1 MAIQIKDTYATVFDP
16 TTHDKFVKSN
26 ISTSR
31 KTTNDGEKKYVN
43 SYWNGTF
50 VGKAKEPASKLVNK
64 DRIKITSGY
73 ISHEPSTKV
82 GDNGKPIYFYNLTIF
97 EFEKIDGTSSSS
109 ASSGSEQNSSSSD
122 EGDLPF

>member
-16 TTHDKFVKSN
+16 TNHDKFVKSN

-31 KTTNDGEKKYVN
+31 KTTIDGDKKYVN

-50 VGKAKEPASKLVNK
+50 VGKAKDPASKLVNK
-64 DRIKITSGY
+64 DRIKIVSGY
-73 ISHEPSTKV
+73 ISHEPSSKT

-97 EFEKIDGTSSSS
+97 EFEKLDSTNAAQSSTGTD
-109 ASSGSEQNSSSSD
+109 NSSVE